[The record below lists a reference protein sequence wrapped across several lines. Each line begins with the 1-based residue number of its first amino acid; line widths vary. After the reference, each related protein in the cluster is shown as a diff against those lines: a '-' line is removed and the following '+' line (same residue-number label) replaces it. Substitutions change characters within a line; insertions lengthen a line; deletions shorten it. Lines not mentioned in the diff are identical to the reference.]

1 VVITTEE
8 DEVQRT
14 KLGRRSQ
21 HGSLRPRGLLIP
33 ALAFLISITQ
43 IPFFVT
49 LYLSVRSWN
58 LLRPDQGQ
66 HFVGFKNFIDLIH
79 IEPSVVRSV
88 ATTLVLTISVV
99 ILSTLLGISLAIW
112 LNHKFAGRAVVRTLL
127 LTPMLLMP
135 VIVGQIWGRIFFDP
149 GNGLVPWAANH
160 FFSIRFTPLSQ
171 FPLATVIFIS
181 VWEWTPFAYLI
192 LTSGLNAL
200 DVSTL
205 EAAKV
210 DGANRRQLFKYV
222 TFPHLTSYL
231 NITLLLGT
239 VLILPT
245 FGVIYSTTAGGP
257 GYSTTNLSLAV
268 YQQLFLKYSVGGA
281 SALALLNVILVI
293 FAMTGLVKLLG
304 NILVRNE
311 VMA

>member
-1 VVITTEE
+1 MGKV
-8 DEVQRT
+8 
-14 KLGRRSQ
+14 SQ
-21 HGSLRPRGLLIP
+21 SQSLKPRGLLVP
-33 ALAFLISITQ
+33 ALVFLVSITQ

-49 LYLSVRSWN
+49 LYLSIRSWN

-66 HFVGFKNFIDLIH
+66 HFVGLQNFIDLTTV
-79 IEPSVVRSV
+79 EPSVFKGISN
-88 ATTLVLTISVV
+88 TLVLTISTVLISTMMGV
-99 ILSTLLGISLAIW
+99 ALSTW
-112 LNHKFAGRAVVRTLL
+112 LNHPFFGRAAVRTLL
-127 LTPMLLMP
+127 LTPMLIMP
-135 VIVGQIWGRIFFDP
+135 VIVGQIWGRLFLDP
-149 GNGLVPWAANH
+149 GSGVIPWAANH
-160 FFSIRFTPLSQ
+160 FFGFSFTPLSQ
-171 FPLATVIFIS
+171 YPMATVIFIS

-200 DVSTL
+200 DPSVV
-205 EAAKV
+205 EAARV
-210 DGANRRQLFKYV
+210 DGANRRQLFRFV

-245 FGVIYSTTAGGP
+245 FGVIYATTAGGP
-257 GYSTTNLSLAV
+257 GYATTNLSLAV

-281 SALALLNVILVI
+281 SALALVNVVLVI

-311 VMA
+311 VMS

>member
-1 VVITTEE
+1 MK
-8 DEVQRT
+8 Q
-14 KLGRRSQ
+14 KNLGKKSQ
-21 HGSLRPRGLLIP
+21 IGGYRPKGLLVP

-58 LLRPDQGQ
+58 LIRPDEGQ
-66 HFVGFKNFIDLIH
+66 HFVGFQNFVDLAKV
-79 IEPSVVRSV
+79 EPSVFQSIFN
-88 ATTLVLTISVV
+88 TLILTVFTVIIST
-99 ILSTLLGISLAIW
+99 IMGIAIAVW

-135 VIVGQIWGRIFFDP
+135 VIVGQIWGRLFFDP
-149 GNGLVPWAANH
+149 GNGVIPWASNH
-160 FFSIRFTPLSQ
+160 FFGVRFTPLSQ
-171 FPLATVIFIS
+171 YPMASVIFIS

-200 DVSTL
+200 DVSVI

-210 DGANRRQLFKYV
+210 DGANRRQLFRHI

-239 VLILPT
+239 VLILPS
-245 FGVIYSTTAGGP
+245 FGVIYATTAGGP

-281 SALALLNVILVI
+281 SALALLNVVLVI

-304 NILVRNE
+304 NLLVRNE